1 MSIQRKWWIRTAHE
15 INLFDTPIPFSY
27 TIIKSEEFKTVKG
40 KTVENYIEDKK
51 RGRWWILTIVI
62 VVILAAIVF
71 GGFLVW
77 NSLRTKDTNILT
89 KGKIEPEKPAEL
101 PRMANQPPKKEA
113 PEPITPSYAPD
124 APLLEQVREA
134 MRKGIDPDGA
144 LAMAKTLP
152 DKPERADAA
161 FILLEYAAEA
171 QNGEAALEVARYF
184 DPTYAGDNGTIVKD
198 PEVAYDW
205 YQLALSEGL
214 FEAEIHI
221 SNLKQWVTKQADDG
235 SYQAR
240 ELLKEWQ

>member
-1 MSIQRKWWIRTAHE
+1 M
-15 INLFDTPIPFSY
+15 
-27 TIIKSEEFKTVKG
+27 
-40 KTVENYIEDKK
+40 ENYIDDKK

-113 PEPITPSYAPD
+113 PEPITPSYTPD

-184 DPTYAGDNGTIVKD
+184 DPTYAGDSGTIVKD

-240 ELLKEWQ
+240 QLLKEWQ